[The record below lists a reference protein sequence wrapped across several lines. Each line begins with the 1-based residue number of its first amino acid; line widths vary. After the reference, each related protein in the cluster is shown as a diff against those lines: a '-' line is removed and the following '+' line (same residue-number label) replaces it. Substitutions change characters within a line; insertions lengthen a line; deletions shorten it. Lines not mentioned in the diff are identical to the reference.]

1 LSECSIFD
9 VSHML
14 QTKLTGKNAMDA
26 IESICTADVQ
36 GLNPD
41 SGCLSLFTNEQ
52 GGIYGR
58 FMKYMN

>member
-1 LSECSIFD
+1 
-9 VSHML
+9 ML